1 MHIVISIALMLY
13 SPAAYAGGGPIPASI
28 NLVFFLIVL
37 VALARKPVSKMLEQ
51 RANTIKRN
59 LSEAQE
65 QLKKAQAQNEEIEK
79 QLKGLEQQL
88 EDMKNNAQEQIED
101 MRKIGRAHV

>member
-1 MHIVISIALMLY
+1 
-13 SPAAYAGGGPIPASI
+13 
-28 NLVFFLIVL
+28 
-37 VALARKPVSKMLEQ
+37 MLEQ

-65 QLKKAQAQNEEIEK
+65 QLKKAQAQNEEIE

-101 MRKIGRAHV
+101 M